1 MLPSVRKQALHLLND
16 ARPGAHLLTR
26 DVEAVAHSVSRT
38 PYDYYDHI
46 HRAAFNLREN
56 PRLATPDL
64 VCQAD
69 AALTEG
75 TLLQRIERETQA
87 RADRFQQMLQ
97 EKYDAIND
105 RKFHAI
111 VRCRRCGSEEVSWDE
126 KQTRSADEAA
136 TLYCVCAKC
145 KNRWVVRG

>member
-1 MLPSVRKQALHLLND
+1 MLPSVRRQALCLLND
-16 ARPGAHLLTR
+16 ARPNAHMLTR
-26 DVEAVAHSVSRT
+26 NIEALAHSMSRT

-46 HRAAFNLREN
+46 HRAAFNLHEN
-56 PRLATPDL
+56 PRITSLDI

-69 AALTEG
+69 EELTEG

-87 RADRFQQMLQ
+87 RSDRFQQMLQ

-136 TLYCVCAKC
+136 TLFCVCTKC
-145 KNRWVVRG
+145 KNRWVVR